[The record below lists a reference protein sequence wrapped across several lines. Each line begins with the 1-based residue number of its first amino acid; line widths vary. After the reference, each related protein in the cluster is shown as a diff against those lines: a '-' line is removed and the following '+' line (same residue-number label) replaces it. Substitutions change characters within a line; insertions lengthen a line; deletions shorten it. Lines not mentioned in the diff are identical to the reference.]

1 MVPAASLL
9 FSFLRDLVH
18 CLGALDLGLGFLRLR
33 VLVITEKVYGHRKCR
48 EPQSIPV
55 IGLGKLFNKSFA
67 DKISFHFV
75 YTFNL

>member
-33 VLVITEKVYGHRKCR
+33 VLVITGVLVITEKVYGHRKCR
-48 EPQSIPV
+48 EPQTVQV
-55 IGLGKLFNKSFA
+55 IG
-67 DKISFHFV
+67 
-75 YTFNL
+75 